1 MRLSFGEPIVG
12 QLLYSMLWS
21 SHGKWN
27 YRYLANSY
35 ILGSVTILEEYQGPT
50 PPFEKLG
57 FGLQLMTPLF
67 GCPA

>member
-1 MRLSFGEPIVG
+1 MIFGRKRALRRVKGHLPRFLI
-12 QLLYSMLWS
+12 QAKNSL
-21 SHGKWN
+21 
-27 YRYLANSY
+27 LANSY
-35 ILGSVTILEEYQGPT
+35 IYGNVTILEEYQDST